1 MRLLTTIAT
10 TLARYHRFNAILR
23 ELGARPDRVL
33 ADMGIDRADV
43 ARLAWEEAER
53 RLPLPAALPARP
65 FARTAAQPI
74 EPAFAAAR

>member
-1 MRLLTTIAT
+1 M
-10 TLARYHRFNAILR
+10 
-23 ELGARPDRVL
+23 DRTSTS
-33 ADMGIDRADV
+33 ADV